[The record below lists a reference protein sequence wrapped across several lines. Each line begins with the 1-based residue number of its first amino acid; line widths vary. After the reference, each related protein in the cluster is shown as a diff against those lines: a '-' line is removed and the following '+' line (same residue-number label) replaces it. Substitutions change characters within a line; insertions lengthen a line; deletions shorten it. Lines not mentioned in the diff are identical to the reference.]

1 MRTLECHIITYAA
14 SSKSRSGNWRKMVRI
29 SSASENDNFMSFL
42 FFKNAVYI
50 SDRCIRRPLHQTL
63 GKLPWSRCQGPSLS
77 FFWEQ
82 PRRNQPNIRS
92 NNLYMR
98 TQNSSHST
106 ASLPST
112 STWSHNDFSADITH
126 LKPHLIN
133 RVLQLGLG
141 GVLSQRSHHL
151 GELLTNVT
159 NVHITSLS
167 LSLTFVLMLPSP
179 FLSNS
184 LKADLNTLFSSSV
197 MLARMARLSSSVTA
211 WIRPLLI
218 MSVSRGIQWCMYRCT
233 CHCYGKE
240 F

>member
-1 MRTLECHIITYAA
+1 MLSIFLTDVSGALCIKHSESFPDLVVRVLLSHLPENNQEEKQPII
-14 SSKSRSGNWRKMVRI
+14 RG
-29 SSASENDNFMSFL
+29 
-42 FFKNAVYI
+42 
-50 SDRCIRRPLHQTL
+50 
-63 GKLPWSRCQGPSLS
+63 
-77 FFWEQ
+77 
-82 PRRNQPNIRS
+82 

-112 STWSHNDFSADITH
+112 STWSHNNCSADITH

-159 NVHITSLS
+159 NVGITSLS
-167 LSLTFVLMLPSP
+167 PSLTFVLMLPSP

-218 MSVSRGIQWCMYRCT
+218 MSVSRGIQ
-233 CHCYGKE
+233 
-240 F
+240 